1 MDEVGSFVYNK
12 KNVVPKS
19 VIKTQNIVLKTMQ
32 KKEQFLF
39 KNNFEKALLFKEQE
53 EMETVILNKQLDEW
67 KKSIT
72 AFASIKVND
81 VDAVV
86 SKLTNIPINKIKV
99 NDEYFKQ
106 LRAFL
111 ESNVFGQTQA
121 IQKIVKIIKKS
132 KLDLQDPNKP
142 LGSFLLA
149 GTTGVGK
156 TLMVKKLHDFLYNTS
171 SESFIVFDM
180 SEYAESHSIAKL
192 IGAPP
197 GYVGYDKGG
206 LLTEK
211 IKNFPH
217 SIILFD
223 EIEKAHPD
231 VYTILLQVL
240 DSGKLTD
247 ASGEEINLKNCYFFA
262 TTNVGSSTERSM
274 GFGAQSF
281 AENFVSSIE
290 KHFKPEFLN
299 RFDDIIVFDKV
310 TDGNI
315 ISQIINKEL
324 EIIMERVKLKTGIR
338 SISYSASIIAL
349 ISQKSQT
356 DKYGAREIKRI
367 VEKLIFSPLIDFIS
381 SKKKV
386 KVLKITEENKEI
398 TFSA

>member
-1 MDEVGSFVYNK
+1 M
-12 KNVVPKS
+12 
-19 VIKTQNIVLKTMQ
+19 
-32 KKEQFLF
+32 
-39 KNNFEKALLFKEQE
+39 
-53 EMETVILNKQLDEW
+53 
-67 KKSIT
+67 
-72 AFASIKVND
+72 
-81 VDAVV
+81 
-86 SKLTNIPINKIKV
+86 
-99 NDEYFKQ
+99 
-106 LRAFL
+106 
-111 ESNVFGQTQA
+111 
-121 IQKIVKIIKKS
+121 
-132 KLDLQDPNKP
+132 
-142 LGSFLLA
+142 
-149 GTTGVGK
+149 
-156 TLMVKKLHDFLYNTS
+156 
-171 SESFIVFDM
+171 
-180 SEYAESHSIAKL
+180 
-192 IGAPP
+192 
-197 GYVGYDKGG
+197 
-206 LLTEK
+206 
-211 IKNFPH
+211 
-217 SIILFD
+217 
-223 EIEKAHPD
+223 
-231 VYTILLQVL
+231 LQVL

-367 VEKLIFSPLIDFIS
+367 VEKLIFSPMIDFIS